1 MIFGKKNKEKSTNN
15 ATLATPNVT
24 GAPITAQAEIPQ
36 AASNP
41 MLQQQVYPAVQ
52 PAPVAAPIPGA
63 PVAMPAAQAPVA
75 PEPTVSA
82 STATA
87 TAQPNEAT
95 NEEINAQAQEVLDTI
110 KKEDPDKGREKR
122 SVKLNSYRYSIINTM
137 NKKEQGTFDAETED
151 EVRNYLESQGYQ
163 VLEIKLRSK
172 FDVDLGVDNFKA
184 GDLAFSLTQLSTYIK
199 SGITI
204 VD

>member
-41 MLQQQVYPAVQ
+41 MLQQQVYPTVQ

-87 TAQPNEAT
+87 PAQPHEAT

-122 SVKLNSYRYSIINTM
+122 SVKLNS
-137 NKKEQGTFDAETED
+137 K
-151 EVRNYLESQGYQ
+151 
-163 VLEIKLRSK
+163 
-172 FDVDLGVDNFKA
+172 
-184 GDLAFSLTQLSTYIK
+184 
-199 SGITI
+199 
-204 VD
+204 